1 MTNERRI
8 ARAGQQG
15 LTLLEVLAAVALLGI
30 VYTALATKA
39 TQGVMSESDSL
50 RRFHASL
57 LADERLAEIE
67 TIAASKQTPDLGRT
81 EEETE
86 DGIFQV
92 ITEVTEWTVPVPPVP
107 DGEKPRLAG
116 IDSDDVLGGTSGGPG
131 VLLQALVRVTWN
143 NGVGERSIER
153 VTFVLDQ
160 ERLETLAPA
169 GPAGPGGD
177 DS

>member
-15 LTLLEVLAAVALLGI
+15 LTLLEVLAAVALLGL

-67 TIAASKQTPDLGRT
+67 TIAAMKETPDLGRSQ
-81 EEETE
+81 EESE
-86 DGIFQV
+86 DGIFQ
-92 ITEVTEWTVPVPPVP
+92 ILTEVTEWTVPVPPVP
-107 DGEKPRLAG
+107 EGEQPRAPG
-116 IDSDDVLGGTSGGPG
+116 IDSDNVLGGTSGGSG

-143 NGVGERSIER
+143 NGIGERSVER

-160 ERLETLAPA
+160 ERLDALAPDGA
-169 GPAGPGGD
+169 DGD
-177 DS
+177 GS